1 MSGNPSHCGL
11 NVEGEY
17 CYQKGTNSGGDMET
31 GRLESGEINQN

>member
-17 CYQKGTNSGGDMET
+17 SSGDMET